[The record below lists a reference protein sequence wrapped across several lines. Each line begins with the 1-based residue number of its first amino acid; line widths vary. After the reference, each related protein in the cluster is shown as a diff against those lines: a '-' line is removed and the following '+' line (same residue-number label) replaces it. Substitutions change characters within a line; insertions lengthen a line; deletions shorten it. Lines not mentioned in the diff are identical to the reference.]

1 MHASVLFSGGIDST
15 SCVHFLKKGGHE
27 VRGIFVDF
35 GQAAARREDAA
46 VDVLSEKLS
55 IPVIKLRV
63 SSSIKFGAGELIGR
77 NLFLIASALLLGNCH
92 DGLLAIGI
100 HSGTNYYDCSRS
112 FLSRVEVLAQEC
124 SDGRVSVVA
133 PFVDWSK
140 DDVFSYFKAA
150 ALPLNDTYSCEAGA
164 VPTCGSCASCRDRV
178 RLYAG

>member
-15 SCVHFLKKGGHE
+15 SCVHFFKKGGHE

-35 GQAAARREDAA
+35 GQAAARREEAA
-46 VDVLSEKLS
+46 VDVLSGKLS
-55 IPVIKLRV
+55 IPVVKLRA
-63 SSSIKFGAGELIGR
+63 SSPTKFGAGELVGR
-77 NLFLIASALLLGNCH
+77 NLFLIASALLLGRCH
-92 DGLLAIGI
+92 DGLLAFGI

-140 DDVFSYFKAA
+140 DDIFSYFKAA

-164 VPTCGSCASCRDRV
+164 VPTCGICASCRDRV
-178 RLYAG
+178 RLDAG

>member
-15 SCVHFLKKGGHE
+15 SCVHFFKKRGHE

-35 GQAAARREDAA
+35 GQAAARCEDAA

-55 IPVIKLRV
+55 IPVIKLKV
-63 SSSIKFGAGELIGR
+63 SSSTKFGAGELIGR
-77 NLFLIASALLLGNCH
+77 NLFLIASAILLGSCH

-124 SDGRVSVVA
+124 SDGRVAVVA

-150 ALPLNDTYSCEAGA
+150 ALPLNDTYSCEAGGI
-164 VPTCGSCASCRDRV
+164 PPCGTCASCRDRV

>member
-15 SCVHFLKKGGHE
+15 SCVHFFKKGGHE

-55 IPVIKLRV
+55 IPVIKLRA
-63 SSSIKFGAGELIGR
+63 SSPTKFGAGELIGR
-77 NLFLIASALLLGNCH
+77 NLFLIASALLLGNCR

-112 FLSRVEVLAQEC
+112 FLSHVEVLAQEC

-164 VPTCGSCASCRDRV
+164 VPTCGTCASCRDRV

>member
-1 MHASVLFSGGIDST
+1 MHVSVLFSGGIDSA
-15 SCVHFLKKGGHE
+15 SCVHFFKTRGHE
-27 VRGIFVDF
+27 VRGIFIDF
-35 GQAAARREDAA
+35 GQAAARCENAA
-46 VDVLSEKLS
+46 VDLLSGQLS

-63 SSSIKFGAGELIGR
+63 SSPTKFGAGELIGR

-100 HSGTNYYDCSRS
+100 HAGTNYYDCSHA

-140 DDVFSYFKAA
+140 DDICSYFKAA
-150 ALPLNDTYSCEAGA
+150 ELPLKDTYSCEAGV
-164 VPTCGSCASCRDRV
+164 VPTCGGCASCRDRV
-178 RLYAG
+178 RLYAR